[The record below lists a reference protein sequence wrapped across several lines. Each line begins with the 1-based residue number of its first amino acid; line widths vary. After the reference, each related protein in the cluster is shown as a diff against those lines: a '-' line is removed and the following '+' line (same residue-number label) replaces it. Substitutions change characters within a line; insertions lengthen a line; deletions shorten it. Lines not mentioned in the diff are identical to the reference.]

1 VTTDAGRAPQDLPA
15 AHVAAS
21 SPLQGADRA
30 LSQLSDPVPSH
41 QPGPDRAPSPPR
53 AAPPSGTLDEAVIRR
68 AGPVRRFLL
77 RNPRV
82 VDAIVVAVYLLPAV
96 AGEVLPHLL
105 ADVGAEPVEQVAV
118 SAVVLLTAAA
128 LWWRRRAP
136 VRVLATTAA
145 LLAVSLA
152 ASQDTSGVE
161 IAAVLALYAVAAY
174 RPASTAWGCLALLN
188 VVAGASL
195 ILWLDVTAQGAAVV
209 SATTSDSEQ
218 VHEVSQLQTLV
229 VVQIT
234 VLVLSVV
241 AVALGTGARGRR
253 LHVESL
259 LERTRQLVL
268 ERDQREQLAVS
279 SERTRIAREMH
290 DVVAHSLS
298 VMITLAEGASAAMTR
313 QPDLARE
320 ALDQLAET
328 GRSALADTRRMVGV
342 LREDS
347 PTGRRDGTLGDE
359 SAPLAPQPAAHDI
372 ADLVE
377 RFRVTGLPVRL
388 TESGPPLPDD
398 AGLQLAVY
406 RIVQECLTNVL
417 RYARLSPRIDVTVA
431 REDGSVVVTVDNDSG
446 PSGAAMVGSGR
457 GLIGI
462 RERAAVY
469 DGHVDA
475 GPTGTGWKVQ
485 AQLRW
490 NGEIRT

>member
-1 VTTDAGRAPQDLPA
+1 MSTDAGRAPQDLPP
-15 AHVAAS
+15 AHAAAS
-21 SPLQGADRA
+21 SRVHLP
-30 LSQLSDPVPSH
+30 DPATSAA
-41 QPGPDRAPSPPR
+41 GG
-53 AAPPSGTLDEAVIRR
+53 APPAATADEAAVRR
-68 AGPVRRFLL
+68 AGPVRRFLA
-77 RNPRV
+77 RNPRI
-82 VDAIVVAVYLLPAV
+82 VDAVVVAVYLLPAL

-105 ADVGAEPVEQVAV
+105 LADAGPDPVEQGAV
-118 SAVVLLTAAA
+118 LAVVLLTAAA

-136 VRVLATTAA
+136 VRVLAATAV

-152 ASQDTSGVE
+152 VSQDTSGVE
-161 IAAVLALYAVAAY
+161 IAGVLALYAVAAY

-229 VVQIT
+229 VVEIT
-234 VLVLSVV
+234 VLVLSMV
-241 AVALGTGARGRR
+241 AVALGTSARGRR

-279 SERTRIAREMH
+279 AERNRIAREMH

-298 VMITLAEGASAAMTR
+298 VMITLADGASAAMAR
-313 QPDLARE
+313 RPDLARE

-342 LREDS
+342 LREDGPAS
-347 PTGRRDGTLGDE
+347 GAGRRPGALGGDD
-359 SAPLAPQPAAHDI
+359 APLAPQPAAHDI

-388 TESGPPLPDD
+388 SESGPPLPDD
-398 AGLQLAVY
+398 VGLQLAVY

-417 RYARLSPRIDVTVA
+417 RYARLSPRIDVDVA
-431 REDGSVVVTVDNDSG
+431 RVDGSVVVTVDNDSG
-446 PSGAAMVGSGR
+446 SAGDAMVGSGR

-469 DGHVDA
+469 GGHVDA
-475 GPTGTGWKVQ
+475 GPTPTGWRVR
-485 AQLRW
+485 AELHR
-490 NGEIRT
+490 NGEGRA

>member
-1 VTTDAGRAPQDLPA
+1 VVAAPPGRLIPVSTDAGRAPQVPPA
-15 AHVAAS
+15 AHAAAS
-21 SPLQGADRA
+21 AAARPPL
-30 LSQLSDPVPSH
+30 
-41 QPGPDRAPSPPR
+41 
-53 AAPPSGTLDEAVIRR
+53 APPLLAGAIDEAT
-68 AGPVRRFLL
+68 VRRTGPL
-77 RNPRV
+77 RRFFIRHPRV
-82 VDAIVVAVYLLPAV
+82 VDAIVVAVYLAPAIGAEIV
-96 AGEVLPHLL
+96 PEVLGDAGP
-105 ADVGAEPVEQVAV
+105 DPAERAAV
-118 SAVVLLTAAA
+118 TAVVLLTAVV
-128 LWWRRRAP
+128 LWWRRSAP
-136 VRVLATTAA
+136 VRVLAATTV

-152 ASQDTSGVE
+152 VSQDTTGVE
-161 IAAVLALYAVAAY
+161 VAAVFALYAVAAY

-195 ILWLDVTAQGAAVV
+195 LLWMDVTQETAVV
-209 SATTSDSEQ
+209 TTTTPDSQ
-218 VHEVSQLQTLV
+218 RVQEVNQLQALV
-229 VVQIT
+229 VIQIT

-259 LERTRQLVL
+259 VERTRQLVL

-279 SERTRIAREMH
+279 AERNRIAREMH

-298 VMITLAEGASAAMTR
+298 VMITLAEGASAAMGR
-313 QPDLARE
+313 RPDLARE

-342 LREDS
+342 LRDDS
-347 PTGRRDGTLGDE
+347 PAAPPGPASRGLDGD
-359 SAPLAPQPAAHDI
+359 AVPLAPQPAADEI

-417 RYARLSPRIDVTVA
+417 RYARLSPRIDVTVE
-431 REDGSVVVTVDNDSG
+431 RVDGSVVVTVDNDSG
-446 PSGAAMVGSGR
+446 TAGDAMVGSGR

-475 GPTGTGWKVQ
+475 GPTATGWRVR
-485 AQLRW
+485 AELRW
-490 NGEIRT
+490 NGKGRA

>member
-1 VTTDAGRAPQDLPA
+1 MAADAGRAPQELPA

-21 SPLQGADRA
+21 ARLP
-30 LSQLSDPVPSH
+30 
-41 QPGPDRAPSPPR
+41 
-53 AAPPSGTLDEAVIRR
+53 AAPGLPVDDAAVRR
-68 AGPVRRFLL
+68 TGPVRRFFLHH
-77 RNPRV
+77 PRV
-82 VDAIVVAVYLLPAV
+82 LDAVVVAAYLLPALG
-96 AGEVLPHLL
+96 GEVVPELL
-105 ADVGAEPVEQVAV
+105 GDDAPGRAERVVV
-118 SAVVLLTAAA
+118 LAVVLLTATA

-136 VRVLATTAA
+136 VRVLVTTAA

-152 ASQDTSGVE
+152 VSRDTSSIE
-161 IAAVLALYAVAAY
+161 IAAVLALYAVAAN

-195 ILWLDVTAQGAAVV
+195 ILWLDVSSQESAVV
-209 SATTSDSEQ
+209 TTTTPDSERVQ
-218 VHEVSQLQTLV
+218 EVTQLQALV

-234 VLVLSVV
+234 VLVLSTV
-241 AVALGTGARGRR
+241 AVALGTSARGRR
-253 LHVESL
+253 LHVEGL

-279 SERTRIAREMH
+279 AERNRIAREMH

-298 VMITLAEGASAAMTR
+298 VMITLAEGASAAMSR

-320 ALDQLAET
+320 ALDQLADT

-347 PTGRRDGTLGDE
+347 PAGRRDGTLGDVN
-359 SAPLAPQPAAHDI
+359 APLAPQPAAHDLTE
-372 ADLVE
+372 LVE

-398 AGLQLAVY
+398 VGLQLAVY

-417 RYARLSPRIDVTVA
+417 RYAPLSPRIDVTVA

-446 PSGAAMVGSGR
+446 TSGAAMVGSGR

-475 GPTGTGWKVQ
+475 GATTSGWRVR
-485 AQLRW
+485 AELHW
-490 NGEIRT
+490 DEEGRT

>member
-1 VTTDAGRAPQDLPA
+1 MTADAGRAPQDPPA
-15 AHVAAS
+15 AHAAAS
-21 SPLQGADRA
+21 SRLT
-30 LSQLSDPVPSH
+30 
-41 QPGPDRAPSPPR
+41 GPDGATRDRGTPDRVTPDRGTPDR
-53 AAPPSGTLDEAVIRR
+53 AAPPGTIDEAAVRR

-77 RNPRV
+77 RHPRI
-82 VDAIVVAVYLLPAV
+82 VDAVVIAVYLLPALT
-96 AGEVLPHLL
+96 GEVLPHLL
-105 ADVGAEPVEQVAV
+105 LTDAAPDPVEQGAV
-118 SAVVLLTAAA
+118 LAVVVLTAAA

-136 VRVLATTAA
+136 VRVLATTAL

-152 ASQDTSGVE
+152 VSQDTSGVE

-209 SATTSDSEQ
+209 SATTSDSGQ
-218 VHEVSQLQTLV
+218 VHEVSELQTLV

-234 VLVLSVV
+234 VLVLSMV
-241 AVALGTGARGRR
+241 AVALGTSARGRR

-279 SERTRIAREMH
+279 AERTRIAREMH

-298 VMITLAEGASAAMTR
+298 VMITLADGAAAAMTR

-347 PTGRRDGTLGDE
+347 PADRHTGTLGGED
-359 SAPLAPQPAAHDI
+359 APLAPQPAAHDI

-388 TESGPPLPDD
+388 SESGPPLPDD
-398 AGLQLAVY
+398 VGLQLAVY

-431 REDGSVVVTVDNDSG
+431 RVDGSVVVTVDNDSG
-446 PSGAAMVGSGR
+446 SSGDAMVGSGR

-475 GPTGTGWKVQ
+475 GPTPTGWRVR
-485 AQLRW
+485 AELHPDEEGRA
-490 NGEIRT
+490 